1 MIDGN
6 MKQKIDKTNRMAAQM
21 NKAPPFIVKSVL
33 VVNAYIVRATVT
45 ANVIRAA
52 QSTNSPPLEKAS

>member
-1 MIDGN
+1 
-6 MKQKIDKTNRMAAQM
+6 M

-33 VVNAYIVRATVT
+33 VVTAYIVSAKVT